1 MRGPGFSRTVKHFFF
16 LAQGLVKHELRVGSL
31 TSGDTVS
38 LGPFESNGVYAAGHL
53 FSVRGENL
61 TAQAFD
67 ADSRQLRGAPL
78 LLAAQTG
85 INPLGRGILLRLATG
100 RLAYSR
106 TAQIMSHLT
115 WMDRDGSRSAGRRSG
130 DFYNLN
136 LSPDDQRVA
145 VSRLTRAR
153 PRARRWWISGSSTW
167 PEPGQPGN

>member
-1 MRGPGFSRTVKHFFF
+1 MT
-16 LAQGLVKHELRVGSL
+16 HELRVGSL

-61 TAQAFD
+61 AAQAFD
-67 ADSRQLRGAPL
+67 VDSRRLKGEPL

-85 INPLGRGILLRLATG
+85 VNPLGRGIFSVSATG

-106 TAQIMSHLT
+106 TALMTSQLT
-115 WMDRDGSRSAGRRSG
+115 WMDRDGKSLGRAGDPG

-136 LSPDDQRVA
+136 LSPDERQVA
-145 VSRLTRAR
+145 VSRLTEQTRWQGAGGYLAHRSGRSRALTCASDR
-153 PRARRWWISGSSTW
+153 
-167 PEPGQPGN
+167 